1 MRKYFTILLL
11 CFLPLSLLA
20 QSGVSTSLFTGRMSY
35 TIPIYTIEDPDFH
48 MDIALRYSS
57 EGFKPFQPSG
67 CYGQDWSLIA
77 GGCITRQ
84 VMGMPDEASYFKKRK
99 FKIKGVSDPWAISSS
114 AIYNLGRARSYN
126 NLKKEDVFDFKLDK
140 RVYADSLGIRYRGH
154 IEDYYGLWA
163 EDWIDVCDY
172 MPDIFHFN
180 FCGYKGSFMINNAGK
195 AVILSGD
202 FVEMIDIGEDT
213 YIARSTTKNRD
224 NTIEYPQKS
233 MEKQNSKIRIRTRD
247 GYIYTFG
254 IIGYEKYK
262 NLPKYKA
269 GSLAYS
275 VAVNKN
281 GLIDETFPVI
291 NAWYLAA
298 IASPNGRTIVLKYK
312 MDENDNVPN
321 NLCSL
326 VTGYDW
332 TEEGDGPH
340 INYSLQ
346 RNCLLESITTSDS
359 IPLRISFKSREEA
372 HRMYDDRA
380 HSWSS
385 VPNLQLDSIIVTGG
399 NRVLKTAAFSY
410 VYHSQS
416 TASGSFN
423 WRYLQSV
430 TVSGVGK
437 YLMTYNSLDINQHI
451 ETGVY
456 ERLTNY
462 PSLDVQTDS
471 EYRSIV
477 DRFGF
482 MKVSPLLSMLS
493 QVTLPTGGHIKFTY
507 GTHEYGKERRY
518 KKYNCWCDVTL
529 ESITGAN
536 TPIGGARIE
545 KIETYSDAE
554 TPAETKTFTY
564 MKANT
569 SNSSGIYYNIY
580 EIYDNPSCPYFDGKE
595 KVQIT
600 HPYNYNMITSH
611 IGYSYVEQE
620 TSVGSEKSKTTF
632 SFDTGTENYVSYAYR
647 GSYNQSNKW
656 INFKGVDGWRAA
668 EELRSGSL
676 MYAGN
681 LTAPGKLIKTD
692 SFVGDRKVKSVQFRY
707 NNGATRT
714 TGHNGVSETV
724 NALGIV
730 DTIVCLST
738 YSAHVARKLF
748 VCPDVLEKITTQEFD
763 ANGQMME
770 TVQNIKYDKKL
781 RKKEVKTTD
790 GGSKQFFTKYTYREE
805 VPDSLYMK
813 DLFWLKDYASLM
825 NRPIETIT
833 GYKENNK
840 EYITN
845 GVVVFYGKK
854 DYKSDFSV
862 STWSLRLSEPLP
874 AANYQWYKQGHAYMA
889 CDPNYVLSKEY
900 KFDEEKR
907 LISEKPFGET
917 ETTYT
922 WNGLYPATKTKD
934 NQTWKYEY
942 IPYVGI
948 KSQTD
953 PRGNTTYYEYDAN
966 GRLKEEYTKDE
977 HGNKQI
983 LNIYQYHIKS
993 DKQQ

>member
-35 TIPIYTIEDPDFH
+35 TIPIYSLEDPDFNL
-48 MDIALRYSS
+48 DIALRYSS

-67 CYGQDWSLIA
+67 CYGQDWTLIA

-84 VMGMPDEASYFKKRK
+84 VMGLPDEASYFKKRK

-163 EDWIDVCDY
+163 EDWMDICDY

-202 FVEMIDIGEDT
+202 FVESIDIGEDT
-213 YIARSTTKNRD
+213 YIARNTTKNRD
-224 NTIEYPQKS
+224 NTIEYPKKS
-233 MEKQNSKIRIRTRD
+233 MEKQNSKIKIYTID
-247 GYIYTFG
+247 GYTYIFG
-254 IIGYEKYK
+254 IMGYEKYK
-262 NLPKYKA
+262 SNPKYYA

-291 NAWYLAA
+291 NAWYLAEI
-298 IASPNGRTIVLKYK
+298 IAPNGRKMAFKYK

-332 TEEGDGPH
+332 AEEGEGPH
-340 INYSLQ
+340 VNYNLQ
-346 RNCLLESITTSDS
+346 RNCLLESITTNDS
-359 IPLRISFKSREEA
+359 IPLKVSFKSHEEA
-372 HRMYDDRA
+372 HRMYDDKG

-385 VPNLQLDSIIVTGG
+385 VPNLQLDSIIITGG
-399 NRVLKTAAFSY
+399 DRVLKTAALSY
-410 VYHSQS
+410 QYRSFTTIPQYSYH
-416 TASGSFN
+416 
-423 WRYLQSV
+423 WRYLQNV
-430 TVSGVGK
+430 TISGVGK
-437 YLMTYNSLDINQHI
+437 YFMTYNNLRFGNYSYPMLGQ
-451 ETGVY
+451 ETDDAY
-456 ERLTNY
+456 KNL
-462 PSLDVQTDS
+462 
-471 EYRSIV
+471 V

-482 MKVSPLLSMLS
+482 WRESPFQGMLS
-493 QVTLPTGGHIKFTY
+493 KVTLPTGGHINFYY
-507 GTHEYGKERRY
+507 GSHEYGRERCF
-518 KKYNCWCDVTL
+518 KKYNCYCDVKL
-529 ESITGAN
+529 EYVSKAN
-536 TPIGGARIE
+536 TPIGGVRIE

-554 TPAETKTFTY
+554 TPAETQTFTY
-564 MKANT
+564 KKANT

-620 TSVGSEKSKTTF
+620 TTIGSEKSKTTF

-647 GSYNQSNKW
+647 GSYNQSNAY
-656 INFKGVDGWRAA
+656 INFKGIDGWRAA

-676 MYAGN
+676 MFAGIMS
-681 LTAPGKLIKTD
+681 APGKLTKTE
-692 SFVGDRKVKSVQFRY
+692 SFEGDRKVKSIQFRY
-707 NNGATRT
+707 NSGAKRT

-763 ANGQMME
+763 ADGQMME
-770 TVQNIKYDKKL
+770 NVQNITYDRKL
-781 RKKEVKTTD
+781 RKKTVTTTD
-790 GGSKQFFTKYTYREE
+790 SRGLKRFVKYTYREE
-805 VPDSLYMK
+805 VPDSLYMEDRSMYK
-813 DLFWLKDYASLM
+813 SWLRDYACLM
-825 NRPIETIT
+825 NSPIETIT
-833 GYKENNK
+833 GYVENNK
-840 EYITN
+840 EYITS
-845 GVVVFYGKK
+845 GVVILYGKK
-854 DYKSDFSV
+854 DYYSDFSA
-862 STWSLRLSEPLP
+862 SIWSLKLAEPLP
-874 AANYQWYKQGHAYMA
+874 AANYHWLKQSSKYGE
-889 CDPNYVLSKEY
+889 CDPNYTLSKEY
-900 KFDEEKR
+900 KYNEKYH
-907 LISEKPFGET
+907 LIWEKPYGKT

-922 WNGLYPATKTKD
+922 WKGLYPVTKTKD
-934 NQTWKYEY
+934 NQTWQYEY

-948 KSQTD
+948 KSVTD
-953 PRGNTTYYEYDAN
+953 PHGNIIKYEYDKD
-966 GRLKEEYTKDE
+966 GRKIKESQVIDGKE
-977 HGNKQI
+977 QI
-983 LNIYQYHIKS
+983 LNVYQYHIKAEYL
-993 DKQQ
+993 